1 MSDQTDFMS
10 DHGNCIKPDYAG
22 ARAGVAVPQPY
33 DFANDEP
40 LDVAARF
47 DKWVHTRYGGDIM
60 NQFIRDAV
68 GLRRQEFTSYSAW
81 ALVGHLRYHHDSKY
95 GPENTEPYKIS
106 NNFIAHM
113 ARFAMER
120 CDELEGFFNI
130 KQMKDK
136 T

>member
-1 MSDQTDFMS
+1 MINQTDFIS
-10 DHGNCIKPDYAG
+10 EYGTVKLPLPSPLPP
-22 ARAGVAVPQPY
+22 VVQPY
-33 DFANDEP
+33 DHANDEP
-40 LDVAARF
+40 LDVAGRF

-68 GLRRQEFTSYSAW
+68 GLKRQGFTQYSQW

-106 NNFIAHM
+106 NNFIAYM

-120 CDELEGFFNI
+120 CTELQGFFNI
-130 KQMKDK
+130 KQMKGE
-136 T
+136 

>member
-1 MSDQTDFMS
+1 MNQTDFIS
-10 DHGNCIKPDYAG
+10 EYGNCIKPGFDESIPD
-22 ARAGVAVPQPY
+22 AVPPY
-33 DFANDEP
+33 DYANDEP
-40 LDVAARF
+40 KDDAGRF

-68 GLRRQEFTSYSAW
+68 GLKRQGFNQYSQW

-106 NNFIAHM
+106 NNFIAYM

-120 CDELEGFFNI
+120 VPELDGFFNI
-130 KQMKDK
+130 KQMKGAV
-136 T
+136 